1 MPTNH
6 WKNVPIPSVGDDLLG
21 AWPSMLDAA
30 GIVTLADSVAAA
42 RVMLTAAESG
52 GHPPTPAHPFLTL
65 IGGNL
70 WWADG
75 TKSADGV
82 WVLRPVNELEVDDQT
97 YTGTWGGS
105 LAPGQFT
112 GMATSALLVRPY
124 ARLATVTA
132 GAYVASLSG
141 NVDLCI
147 LCQGRMRLV
156 RVDSADAA
164 SYAGSLQAVI
174 PAGVAPQISMG
185 LRGGSGGGSVSL
197 SRDSRFNYLTVQAVP
212 APML

>member
-1 MPTNH
+1 MPVQH
-6 WKNVPIPSVGDDLLG
+6 WKNVPIPAAGDDLLK
-21 AWPSMLDAA
+21 AWADYSDAI
-30 GIVTLADSVAAA
+30 GVIVPAASVAAA
-42 RVMLTAAESG
+42 RVLLTKAEAD
-52 GHPPTPAHPFLTL
+52 GHPPTPEHPFLTL

-82 WVLRPVNELEVDDQT
+82 WALRPVNELEVDDQT
-97 YTGTWGGS
+97 YTGTWGGP
-105 LAPGQFT
+105 LAPEQFT

-132 GAYVASLSG
+132 GAYVASRSG

-164 SYAGSLQAVI
+164 SYAGSIQAVI

-197 SRDSRFNYLTVQAVP
+197 SRDARFNYLTVQAVP